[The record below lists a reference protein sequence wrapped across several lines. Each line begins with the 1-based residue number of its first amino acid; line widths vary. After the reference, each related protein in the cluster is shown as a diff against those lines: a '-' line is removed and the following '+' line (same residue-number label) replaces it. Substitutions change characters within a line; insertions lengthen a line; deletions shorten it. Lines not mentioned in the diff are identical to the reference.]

1 MATAGQVKH
10 PAFTS
15 AAVPHIKK
23 KAYSFDILNIF
34 EANKHYSLNNSA
46 TE

>member
-10 PAFTS
+10 QAFTS
-15 AAVPHIKK
+15 GSPYEK